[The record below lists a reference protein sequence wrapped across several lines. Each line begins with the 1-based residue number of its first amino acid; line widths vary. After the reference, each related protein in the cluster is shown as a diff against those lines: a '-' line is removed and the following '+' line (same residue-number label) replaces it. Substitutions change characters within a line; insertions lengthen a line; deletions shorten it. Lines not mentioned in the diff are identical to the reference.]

1 MINPTDAN
9 IMELL
14 NTIKS
19 DYFIVSGI
27 VLGILGVIVKK
38 TKNKW
43 DDRALGKLRK
53 MVGR

>member
-27 VLGILGVIVKK
+27 VLGILGVIAKK

-43 DDRALGKLRK
+43 DDRVVAKAKK

>member
-9 IMELL
+9 INEWI
-14 NTIKS
+14 NN
-19 DYFIVSGI
+19 IVLHYKIISGI
-27 VLGILGVIVKK
+27 VLGILGVIAKK

-43 DDRALGKLRK
+43 DDRVVAKAKK